1 MYTLKR
7 NEISILAVT
16 LLITLGLVTGVYW
29 WIGHQNEIN
38 LTSYLNSLTR
48 NKQQNAFK
56 DSLKNNTFNKIL
68 NVPTGLFS
76 YGGSSTWMPIK
87 TATEQKIES
96 AFPKYELRYTESL
109 AEFPGSGIGVKMLLN
124 NELAF
129 SLSSR
134 PLKEKEYQK
143 AQSEGFT
150 LTEIPVAIDGIA
162 VIVHPDLDIP
172 GLTIDNLRDIYTG
185 KITNWEELGGQN
197 LKITPL
203 SKKTQ
208 GGTVEF
214 FKDNVLR
221 QQKFDNGVQTVKTT
235 TQAVGKVSKN
245 PGAIFY
251 ASAPEVIRQC
261 GVKPLPIG
269 RVANKLIPPYKE
281 PSVPLSQ
288 CPQKRNQLN
297 LKAFKND
304 EYPMT
309 RRLFVV
315 VKQNGQIDEQA
326 GLAYAKL
333 LLTQE
338 GQELISKAGFVRI
351 H

>member
-1 MYTLKR
+1 MAYTFEK
-7 NEISILAVT
+7 NEIPILAVT

-29 WIGHQNEIN
+29 WIGHQNEIS
-38 LTSYLNSLTR
+38 LTSLIKSKQPNVLETNSLQN
-48 NKQQNAFK
+48 NK
-56 DSLKNNTFNKIL
+56 FNQVSD
-68 NVPTGLFS
+68 VPRGLFS

-87 TATEQKIES
+87 TATERKIET
-96 AFPKYELRYTESL
+96 AFPKYELRYTEPVTG
-109 AEFPGSGIGVKMLLN
+109 FPGSGVGLKMLLN

-134 PLKEKEYQK
+134 SLKEKEYSLAQK
-143 AQSEGFT
+143 EGFT

-185 KITNWEELGGQN
+185 KITNWRELGGQN
-197 LKITPL
+197 LQIIPL
-203 SKKTQ
+203 SKKTE

-221 QQKFDNGVQTVKTT
+221 REKFDNDVKTVKTT

-269 RVANKLIPPYKE
+269 RVASKLISPYKE
-281 PSVPLSQ
+281 PFVPFSQ

-309 RRLFVV
+309 RRLFVI

-338 GQELISKAGFVRI
+338 GQELISSAGFVRI